1 MKARY
6 LLTLGVSLCALAPAA
21 FAQTAQTPESQEA
34 PQKEEEITEIVVT
47 GTAYGVSKDALM
59 SNVDV
64 LNRAAIDQKP
74 AQGLG
79 DMLATLPGVRS
90 SAFAPGAS
98 RPVIRGLDGFR
109 VLLLNNGMGAID
121 ASAVSPDH
129 ATGTDPVEAQR
140 IEVLRGPSALIYGG
154 NAIGGIVNI
163 IDDRIASTPAKNGL
177 EGRFTAQA
185 SSVDNGK
192 QLGLNLKTGTGPWVF
207 TVDALKRK
215 SDDYE
220 TPVGPESR
228 RLTDA
233 EGEAPDTRDHQEN
246 SAVDLSTYGA
256 GLSYVGDFGFA
267 GLSVK
272 HTDTTYGVPGHSHGE
287 EEHDHEEGD
296 DHAHE
301 EEGPVTIGLKQTR
314 YDFRSSFNV
323 ELLGFNKLTA
333 DAGYTDYKHTEFEG
347 EETGTRFLSDGYEA
361 RVNLIRQKRGDVSG
375 AVGFNLLERN
385 FEAIG
390 DEAFVPSSTTKEYG
404 AYAQT
409 RLDKGAWGVEGGLRA
424 DHKEISAATGFSK
437 DFDNLSGSLGGFWKP
452 SDHAFF
458 GLSLTRSERAPSDV
472 ELLAD
477 GPHAGTGA
485 YEVGDA
491 TLDSEIGY
499 SLEATGHWQ
508 MDRHSAF
515 TFDAHLYTS
524 RFDGFIDLRPTGDT
538 EDGLPVYRYI
548 QTDAD
553 FWGFELE
560 GGVNLWAKDARAVRL
575 DLSYDFV
582 RGKSDLGDIA
592 RIAPPALTAT
602 LSYEGERWKSHV
614 EVRHVADADDHLA
627 EFETPTDG
635 YTAVNLFGSYWI
647 NPKVSVFAEV
657 RNLTDEE
664 IREHTSVQK
673 DIMVGAGR
681 NLRAGLSYRF

>member
-1 MKARY
+1 MQTRMV
-6 LLTLGVSLCALAPAA
+6 LTLTVSLAALVA
-21 FAQTAQTPESQEA
+21 FTPVLAQSSSPT
-34 PQKEEEITEIVVT
+34 PQKDEDITEIVVT

-64 LNRAAIDQKP
+64 LTRTTIDQKP
-74 AQGLG
+74 AESLG

-163 IDDRIASTPAKNGL
+163 IDDRIASAPAKDGV

-192 QLGLNLKTGTGPWVF
+192 QLGLNVKTGQGPWVF
-207 TVDALKRK
+207 TADALKRK
-215 SDDYE
+215 SDDYK

-233 EGEAPDTRDHQEN
+233 EGEEPDTRDRQEN
-246 SAVDLSTYGA
+246 SAVDLSAYGA

-272 HTDTTYGVPGHSHGE
+272 HTDTTYGVPGHSHAE
-287 EEHDHEEGD
+287 DASDHEEGG

-314 YDFRSSFNV
+314 YDVRSSFNIAFA
-323 ELLGFNKLTA
+323 GFNKLTA

-347 EETGTRFLSDGYEA
+347 EEVGTRFLSDGYEA
-361 RVNLIRQKRGDVSG
+361 RVNLIRQKMGDVSG
-375 AVGFNLLERN
+375 AVGFNVLERH

-390 DEAFVPSSTTKEYG
+390 AEAFVPSSTTREFG
-404 AYAQT
+404 TYAQS
-409 RLDKGAWGVEGGLRA
+409 RIDRGAWGIEGGLRG
-424 DHKEISAATGFSK
+424 DRKEITSAGFSK
-437 DFDNLSGSLGGFWKP
+437 AFDNLSGSLGGFWKP

-458 GLSLTRSERAPSDV
+458 GLSVTRSERAPSDV

-485 YEVGDA
+485 YEIGNA
-491 TLDSEIGY
+491 ALKSETGY
-499 SLEATGHWQ
+499 SVEATGHWQ
-508 MDRHSAF
+508 MDSHSAF
-515 TFDAHLYTS
+515 SLDAHLYSS
-524 RFDGFIDLRPTGDT
+524 RFDNFIDLRPTGDN
-538 EDGLPVYRYI
+538 EDGLPVYRYV

-560 GGVNLWAKDARAVRL
+560 GGVNLWSRGAQAVRL
-575 DLSYDFV
+575 DLAYDYV

-592 RIAPPALTAT
+592 RIAPSALTAT
-602 LSYEGERWKSHV
+602 LGYEGERWKSHL
-614 EVRHVADADDHLA
+614 EVRHVAAADTHLA
-627 EFETPTDG
+627 AFETPTDA
-635 YTAVNLFGSYWI
+635 YTAVNVFGSYWI
-647 NPKVSVFAEV
+647 NPKVSVFAEL
-657 RNLTDEE
+657 RNATDEE

-673 DIMVGAGR
+673 DILVGAGR
-681 NLRAGLSYRF
+681 NLRAGLTYRF

>member
-1 MKARY
+1 MHAR
-6 LLTLGVSLCALAPAA
+6 TIFAFGVSLGALMAVTPALA
-21 FAQTAQTPESQEA
+21 QTEPSP
-34 PQKEEEITEIVVT
+34 PQKDEEITEIVVT

-64 LNRAAIDQKP
+64 LSRAAIDQKP

-79 DMLATLPGVRS
+79 DMLASLPGVRS

-129 ATGTDPVEAQR
+129 ATATDPVEAQR

-163 IDDRIASTPAKNGL
+163 IDDRIASTPAKNGV

-192 QLGLNLKTGTGPWVF
+192 QLGLNVKTGQGPWVF
-207 TVDALKRK
+207 TADALKRK

-233 EGEAPDTRDHQEN
+233 EGEEPDTGDHQLN
-246 SAVDLSTYGA
+246 SAVDLSAYGA

-272 HTDTTYGVPGHSHGE
+272 HTDTLYGVPGHSHGD
-287 EEHDHEEGD
+287 EEHDHEEE
-296 DHAHE
+296 DHEHE

-314 YDFRSSFNV
+314 YDFRSSFNIGFA
-323 ELLGFNKLTA
+323 GFNKLTA
-333 DAGYTDYKHTEFEG
+333 DAGYTDYEHTEFEG
-347 EETGTRFLSDGYEA
+347 DEVGTRFLSDGYEA
-361 RVNLIRQKRGDVSG
+361 RVNLIRQKMGDVSG

-390 DEAFVPSSTTKEYG
+390 AEAFVPSSTTKEFG
-404 AYAQT
+404 AYAQS
-409 RLDKGAWGVEGGLRA
+409 RLDKGTWGIEGGLRG
-424 DHKEISAATGFSK
+424 DRKEITSAGFSK

-452 SDHAFF
+452 SDHSFF
-458 GLSLTRSERAPSDV
+458 GLSVTRSERAPSDV

-485 YEVGDA
+485 YEIGDA
-491 TLDSEIGY
+491 TLDSEVGY

-508 MDRHSAF
+508 MDHHSAF
-515 TFDAHLYTS
+515 SFDAHLYS
-524 RFDGFIDLRPTGDT
+524 SKFDNFIDLRPTGDT
-538 EDGLPVYRYI
+538 EDGLPVYRYV

-560 GGVNLWAKDARAVRL
+560 GGVNLWNRGAQTVRL
-575 DLSYDFV
+575 DLAYDFV

-592 RIAPPALTAT
+592 RIAPPAVTAT
-602 LSYEGERWKSHV
+602 LGYDGERWKSHV
-614 EVRHVADADDHLA
+614 EVRHVTAADEHLA
-627 EFETPTDG
+627 EFETPTDA
-635 YTAVNLFGSYWI
+635 YTAVNVFGSYWV
-647 NPKVSVFAEV
+647 NPKVSVFAEL
-657 RNLTDEE
+657 RNATDEE

-681 NLRAGLSYRF
+681 NLRAGLTYRF

>member
-1 MKARY
+1 MPTSRA
-6 LLTLGVSLCALAPAA
+6 LLTLTASLTVLGFATAA
-21 FAQTAQTPESQEA
+21 AAQTT
-34 PQKEEEITEIVVT
+34 PQKDDDITEVIVT

-109 VLLLNNGMGAID
+109 VLVLNNGMGAVD

-129 ATGTDPVEAQR
+129 ATATDPMEAQR

-163 IDDRIASTPAKNGL
+163 IDDRIPTTPAKEGV

-192 QLGLNLKTGTGPWVF
+192 QLGLNAKLGQGPWVF
-207 TVDALKRK
+207 AVDAVKRK

-233 EGEAPDTRDHQEN
+233 EGEAPDTSDHQAN
-246 SAVDLSTYGA
+246 SAVDLKTYGA
-256 GLSYVGDFGFA
+256 GLSYISDFGFV
-267 GLSVK
+267 GFGVK
-272 HTDTTYGVPGHSHGE
+272 QTDTLYGVPGHEHEGE
-287 EEHDHEEGD
+287 D
-296 DHAHE
+296 

-314 YDFRSSFNV
+314 YDLRSSFNV
-323 ELLGFNKLTA
+323 AFAGFNKLTA
-333 DAGYTDYKHTEFEG
+333 DAGYTDYHHTEFEG
-347 EETGTRFLSDGYEA
+347 SDTGTQFFSTGHEV
-361 RVNLIRQKRGDVSG
+361 RVNLLRAKMGDVSG
-375 AVGFNLLERN
+375 AIGFNLLSRD
-385 FEAIG
+385 FEAVG
-390 DEAFVPSSTTKEYG
+390 AEAFVPSTTTDEAG
-404 AYAQT
+404 LYAQY
-409 RLDKGAWGVEGGLRA
+409 RLDKGGWGVEGGARF
-424 DHKEISAATGFSK
+424 DRKEISAAGFSK
-437 DFDNLSGSLGGFWKP
+437 DFDNVSASLGGFYKP

-485 YEVGDA
+485 YEIGSR
-491 TLDSEIGY
+491 TLDSEVGY
-499 SLEATGHWQ
+499 SLEATGHWL
-508 MDRHSAF
+508 MDQHSAF

-524 RFDGFIDLRPTGDT
+524 KFDGFIDLRPTGAE
-538 EDGLPVYRYI
+538 EDGLPVYRYV
-548 QTDAD
+548 QTDAE
-553 FWGFELE
+553 FYGFELE
-560 GGVNLWAKDARAVRL
+560 GGVNLWSEGARAVRL
-575 DLSYDFV
+575 DMAYDYV
-582 RGKSDLGDIA
+582 KGESDLGNIA
-592 RIAPPALTAT
+592 RLSPSALTAT
-602 LSYEGERWKSHV
+602 LGYEGERWKNHI
-614 EVRHVADADDHLA
+614 EVRHVQAADKDLA
-627 EFETPTDG
+627 EFERPTDA
-635 YTAVNLFGSYWI
+635 YTTVNLFGSYWV
-647 NPKVSVFAEV
+647 NRHVSLFAEL
-657 RNLTDEE
+657 RNATDEE
-664 IREHTSVQK
+664 VREHTSVQK
-673 DIMVGAGR
+673 DIMVGAAR
-681 NLRAGLSYRF
+681 NLRAGLTYRF